1 MDAIVANIVNEPSSD
16 DAATADQTIIETI
29 DYIITS
35 IEEDEKSETA
45 EVQRVID
52 DVMDQ
57 LLTSVCESPSL
68 AASDASDDDSPV
80 EVIGEELSCGGGDIV
95 AQTTSPAAKGPEVR
109 NSLGRPRRMVGRSGR
124 NTNARRTRSPATT
137 KKTPT
142 SVAELPARVPGIVL
156 LRPTRRIASTG
167 SNTRPVPF
175 G

>member
-16 DAATADQTIIETI
+16 DAATTDQTIIETI

-57 LLTSVCESPSL
+57 LLSSVCESPSL
-68 AASDASDDDSPV
+68 AGSDASDDDSPV
-80 EVIGEELSCGGGDIV
+80 VIGDELSCGGGDIV

-109 NSLGRPRRMVGRSGR
+109 NSLGDLVGWLDDPGATPMREER
-124 NTNARRTRSPATT
+124 APLATT